1 MLRRRHPLP
10 AARAYRRVIGSR
22 TMRSGVDELGQRVL
36 VVAFDG
42 WNDAGEAASAAIAH
56 IRESSAYREV
66 FAVDPELYFDYQ
78 YTRPQ
83 VRLDADGSRRLVW
96 PDATLWRPLPDGE
109 DGDHAEGARLWLL
122 SGYEPARAWQGFVA
136 ELIDAALREDITG
149 IIALGSMMS
158 DVPHTRPI
166 SVFAGSENEALRSA
180 LGLEKPTYEGPAGIL
195 TVLSTAAEA
204 AGIPCAA
211 LWASVPHYVAGH
223 TPSPKATLALLDRL
237 GELTGAVVPRGELP
251 AQSLAWEASIDAAAS
266 DDEEMTEYIHQ
277 LEQTRD
283 TWDSPE
289 ASGDAIAQ
297 EFERYL
303 RRGGDGPGK
312 GPGAPGRDSDGPRR
326 Q

>member
-1 MLRRRHPLP
+1 MLRRRRPRPRGL
-10 AARAYRRVIGSR
+10 RVSWGKR
-22 TMRSGVDELGQRVL
+22 FANVRSDVDELGQRVL

-56 IRESSAYREV
+56 VRESGAYREV

-83 VRLDADGSRRLVW
+83 IRLDADGSRSLVW
-96 PDATLWRPLPDGE
+96 PDATLWRPLHPSDGT
-109 DGDHAEGARLWLL
+109 RLWLL
-122 SGYEPARAWQGFVA
+122 SGYEPARAWQAFAA

-149 IIALGSMMS
+149 IVALGSMMS

-166 SVFAGSENEALRSA
+166 SIFAGSENEALRTA

-204 AGIPCAA
+204 AGIPCAS

-237 GELTGAVVPRGELP
+237 TDLTGAVVPRGELP
-251 AQSLAWEASIDAAAS
+251 ADSLAWEASIDAAAS

-303 RRGGDGPGK
+303 RRGGDGPK
-312 GPGAPGRDSDGPRR
+312 GPGPDGPRR

>member
-1 MLRRRHPLP
+1 
-10 AARAYRRVIGSR
+10 
-22 TMRSGVDELGQRVL
+22 VDELGRRVL

-42 WNDAGEAASAAIAH
+42 WNDAGEAASAAVAH
-56 IRESSAYREV
+56 IRESGAYREV

-83 VRLDADGSRRLVW
+83 VRIDPDGSRRLVW
-96 PDATLWRPLPDGE
+96 PDATLWRPLHPTDN
-109 DGDHAEGARLWLL
+109 AQLWLL
-122 SGYEPARAWQGFVA
+122 SGYEPARAWQAFVA

-149 IIALGSMMS
+149 IVALGSMMS

-166 SVFAGSENEALRSA
+166 SIFAGSENDALRTA

-223 TPSPKATLALLDRL
+223 TPSPKATLALLDKL
-237 GELTGAVVPRGELP
+237 SELTGAVIPRGELP
-251 AQSLAWEASIDAAAS
+251 AESLAWEASIDAAAS

-303 RRGGDGPGK
+303 RRGGDGPK
-312 GPGAPGRDSDGPRR
+312 GIGPNRDDPRR
-326 Q
+326 P

>member
-1 MLRRRHPLP
+1 M
-10 AARAYRRVIGSR
+10 
-22 TMRSGVDELGQRVL
+22 DELGQRVL

-42 WNDAGEAASAAIAH
+42 WNDAGEAASAAVAH
-56 IRESSAYREV
+56 IRESGAYREV
-66 FAVDPELYFDYQ
+66 YAVDPELYFDYQ

-83 VRLDADGSRRLVW
+83 VKMDAEGTRSLVW
-96 PDATLWRPLPDGE
+96 PDATLWRPLHPG
-109 DGDHAEGARLWLL
+109 EGARLWLL
-122 SGYEPARAWQGFVA
+122 SGFEPARAWQAFVA
-136 ELIDAALREDITG
+136 ELIDAALREVITG
-149 IIALGSMMS
+149 IVALGSMMS

-166 SVFAGSENEALRSA
+166 SIFAGSENEALRA
-180 LGLEKPTYEGPAGIL
+180 EFGLEKPTYEGPAGIL

-237 GELTGAVVPRGELP
+237 TELTGAVVPRGELP
-251 AQSLAWEASIDAAAS
+251 AESLAWEASIDAAAS

-303 RRGGDGPGK
+303 RRGGDGPNS
-312 GPGAPGRDSDGPRR
+312 GPGPKGHGGPNSGR
-326 Q
+326 